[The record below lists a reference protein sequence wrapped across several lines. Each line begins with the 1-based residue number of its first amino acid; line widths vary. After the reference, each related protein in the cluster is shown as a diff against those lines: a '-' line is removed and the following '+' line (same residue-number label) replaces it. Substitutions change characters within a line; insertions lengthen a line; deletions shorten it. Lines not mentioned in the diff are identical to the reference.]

1 MAVTQHTTT
10 QDAVS
15 LLDIVIHSMDQ
26 GLLVVNADLS
36 VPILNVRATEL
47 IDLPRHWAQDP
58 PPFKEI
64 LAYQVKVG
72 AITSAYMLSS
82 INDFIL
88 NGKTLAETQT
98 YTRKTASGRWLDV
111 RTTPLPQG
119 GFVRTFTDQTERHA
133 MEDAKKLSENAYRAL
148 YNNAAVG
155 IYRSDI
161 DGRQVRANPELVA
174 MNGYH
179 SEDDLLRAVE
189 DIATEWYV
197 DPNRRAEFQKI
208 MARDGRVTDFE
219 SEVYR
224 HLTRERIWISET
236 AWMVRDQGGNPMAY
250 EGTVTEIT
258 ERKKAEALV
267 AHAAHH
273 DALTGL
279 PNRTQFNRD
288 LNAALTA
295 PSEFF
300 LAYMDLDG
308 FKDVN
313 DTFGHG
319 CGDDLLVAI
328 AARFTSVLGAGTP
341 AYRIGGDE
349 FAILFRGEPLPVVR
363 HRLDHLVEALTLP
376 FTLGSAVLNIGVS
389 VGIAASGDGDCEAS
403 DILHRADIGLYQSK
417 RQEGSSV
424 TFAGCEAATGD
435 MFQDYSVPTP
445 KRRSLR

>member
-1 MAVTQHTTT
+1 MKQDTTT
-10 QDAVS
+10 QDAGS

-26 GLLVVNADLS
+26 GLLVVNADLT

-47 IDLPRHWAQDP
+47 IDLPQHWADDP
-58 PPFKEI
+58 PSFREI

-88 NGKTLAETQT
+88 DGKALTETQN
-98 YTRKTASGRWLDV
+98 YTRKTTSGRWLDV

-133 MEDAKKLSENAYRAL
+133 MEDAKKRSENAYRAL

-155 IYRSDI
+155 IYRSDV
-161 DGRQVRANPELVA
+161 DGRQLRANPELVA

-179 SEDDLLRAVE
+179 SEDDLLRAVG
-189 DIATEWYV
+189 DIAREWYV
-197 DPNRRAEFQKI
+197 DPSRRAKFQEI
-208 MARDGRVTDFE
+208 MAQEGRVTDFE

-236 AWMVRDQGGNPMAY
+236 AWVIRDQEGNPVAY

-258 ERKKAEALV
+258 ERKKAEALIR
-267 AHAAHH
+267 HAAHH

-279 PNRTQFNRD
+279 PNRMKFNKD
-288 LNAALTA
+288 LDAALAA

-300 LAYMDLDG
+300 LAYLDMDG
-308 FKDVN
+308 FKVVN
-313 DTFGHG
+313 DSFGHG

-328 AARFTSVLGAGTP
+328 AARFTRLLGADTP

-349 FAILFRGEPLPVVR
+349 FAILFRGEPLPDVR
-363 HRLDHLVEALTLP
+363 RRINHLIEALATP
-376 FTLGSAVLNIGVS
+376 FNLGSEQMNIGVS
-389 VGIAASGDGDCEAS
+389 VGIAGSGAGECEAS

-417 RQEGSSV
+417 RKEGSAVS
-424 TFAGCEAATGD
+424 FAGCEAAPEGV
-435 MFQDYSVPTP
+435 FQHCPARAP
-445 KRRSLR
+445 KHRSLR